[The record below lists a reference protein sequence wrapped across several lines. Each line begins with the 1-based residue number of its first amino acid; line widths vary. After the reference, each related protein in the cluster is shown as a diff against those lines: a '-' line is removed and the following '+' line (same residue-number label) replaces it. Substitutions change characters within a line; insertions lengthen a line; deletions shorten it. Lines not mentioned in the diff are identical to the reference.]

1 MTRLNQSRRGLIGY
15 TYSPQVCNDVSIS
28 TGSRQMALVQEQA
41 FEQGMSGDGRIRD
54 IVRGILS
61 KRHLITKHGPAVID
75 AVVKGIQFMNS
86 DEGKQL
92 KKDFQ
97 TIAPNQSERI
107 SNIVDKYT
115 PPEQYQNAVAGVYK
129 GVKAV
134 SGQGLGLA
142 GAGLGLA
149 GAGDTLP
156 GDMLKK
162 KLLQKMIREKRMKSL
177 GDRVKT
183 SPVVAGF
190 NGGSMVIPTR
200 RGGQSKSKDL
210 GKGYKLNPRPLVG
223 AGIDSQM
230 IIKGLQKMVIPMLK
244 SNKLVSQTLQN
255 TDKIKQLIALRAK
268 TIMKSTQDPQ
278 QIVMKVLEALK
289 PIMKNGLKGS
299 GVSQIL
305 GKIGAKILAGIFRL
319 GNPDSVIAKGFDKLG
334 SGVHKGGFIF
344 SLMAIIAGIS
354 AAASAAAATTV
365 VGTVTVGALAGAAL
379 TGAAG
384 AAGAAIVKSI
394 AGGDIKQ
401 TLLKVIKETK
411 LTIADF
417 PTKDKIKLK
426 AGFEALKK
434 NPTKEGI
441 IALGKKLAPV
451 AREIMK
457 KKLAKKIDGMTGSGL
472 GLAGRGLGL
481 AGGSQAKKFD
491 NNFVK
496 HFSKTLTT

>member
-15 TYSPQVCNDVSIS
+15 TYSPQVCNDVAVS
-28 TGSRQMALVQEQA
+28 TGSRQMSIVQEQA
-41 FEQGMSGDGRIRD
+41 FEQGMAGDGRLRD

-75 AVVKGIQFMNS
+75 AVVKGIQFMNT

-92 KKDFQ
+92 KQDFK

-107 SNIVDKYT
+107 NNIVNKYT
-115 PPEQYQNAVAGVYK
+115 PPEQYQNAAAGIYK

-134 SGQGLGLA
+134 QGQGLGVAGGGLGLA

-162 KLLQKMIREKRMKSL
+162 KLLQKMVREKRMKSL
-177 GDRVKT
+177 GDRTKT

-190 NGGSMVIPTR
+190 NGGSIPTR
-200 RGGQSKSKDL
+200 RGGQSKSKGL

-244 SNKLVSQTLQN
+244 TNKLVSQTLDN
-255 TDKIKQLIALRAK
+255 TEKIKQLIALKAK

-278 QIVMKVLEALK
+278 QIIMKVLESLK

-299 GVSQIL
+299 GVATIL
-305 GKIGAKILAGIFRL
+305 NNIAIKILAGIFRL
-319 GNPDSVIAKGFDKLG
+319 GNPDSIIAKGIDKLKPR
-334 SGVHKGGFIF
+334 HQGGFIF
-344 SLMAIIAGIS
+344 SLAAIIAGIS

-384 AAGAAIVKSI
+384 AAGAAIVNKI
-394 AGGDIKQ
+394 AGGSVKAIV
-401 TLLKVIKETK
+401 LKAIKETK
-411 LTIADF
+411 LTINDL

-426 AGFEALKK
+426 AGFESLKK
-434 NPTKEGI
+434 NPTKVGI
-441 IALGKKLAPV
+441 VSLGKKMAPI
-451 AREIMK
+451 AREVMK
-457 KKLAKKIDGMTGSGL
+457 KKLAKKIDGMSGS
-472 GLAGRGLGL
+472 GLGL

-496 HFSKTLTT
+496 HFTKTLTT